1 MSESEQWNSIYPELL
16 LSNLEEESEKKE
28 KTSIKTSINEKKMI
42 MTLWVP
48 HSPGHVLLVNIN

>member
-42 MTLWVP
+42 MTL
-48 HSPGHVLLVNIN
+48 